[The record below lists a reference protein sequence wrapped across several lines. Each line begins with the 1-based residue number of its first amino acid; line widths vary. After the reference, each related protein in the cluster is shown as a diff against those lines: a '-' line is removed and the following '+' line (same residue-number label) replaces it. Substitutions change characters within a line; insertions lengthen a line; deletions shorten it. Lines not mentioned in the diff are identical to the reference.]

1 MAATAPAQGALAAA
15 LARRRTPDNDGDIPM
30 LPTPASQ
37 PLDPDD
43 PISCEC
49 GPGDVWSAAGET
61 GTPRYRARCPSEHGR
76 TS

>member
-15 LARRRTPDNDGDIPM
+15 LARRRTPDDGDILI
-30 LPTPASQ
+30 LPTPASP